1 MRMPHFI
8 SYPSG
13 RCPASVWLENRHAAS
28 AEAGAAKPSAASG
41 AAPLLSDETLD
52 LLLLISCLPRTY
64 HHLLMDALPALV
76 ASGTPPRQPVGRP
89 AVHPQPPLRQPV
101 GRPAV
106 HPQPPLRQPVESA
119 APRPSYWRANW
130 FRVSPLE
137 FQRHRLNGLRARL
150 RDELVAGLSI
160 VATPLWKMG
169 RAKRNQAL
177 AVRAEA
183 IGQLAEVLRRCPG
196 ADPLEQE
203 LERALAHLRR

>member
-76 ASGTPPRQPVGRP
+76 ASGTP
-89 AVHPQPPLRQPV
+89 LRQPV

-150 RDELVAGLSI
+150 RDEMAAGLSV
-160 VATPLWKMG
+160 VATPLWKMS

-177 AVRAEA
+177 AVQAEA
-183 IGQLAEVLRRCPG
+183 IGQLVEALRRCPG

-203 LERALAHLRR
+203 LERMLAQMRR

>member
-1 MRMPHFI
+1 MRMPQFI

-13 RCPASVWLENRHAAS
+13 RCPASIWLENRYAAS

-52 LLLLISCLPRTY
+52 LLLLISCLPRAY
-64 HHLLMDALPALV
+64 HRLLMDALPALI
-76 ASGTPPRQPVGRP
+76 ASGMLTSQPIER
-89 AVHPQPPLRQPV
+89 
-101 GRPAV
+101 
-106 HPQPPLRQPVESA
+106 A

-130 FRVSPLE
+130 FRVSPVE

-150 RDELVAGLSI
+150 RDEMAAGLSI
-160 VATPLWKMG
+160 VATPLWKMS

-183 IGQLAEVLRRCPG
+183 LGQLAEALRRCPG